1 MSDVPEGLEAA
12 LGAAFADP
20 VEAPKAA
27 PKQARTPEP
36 DEVDEP
42 VLEASEDPADLLA
55 GEPEESEP
63 AEVKAEAEPEFEIE
77 IEPGKPEVLTLS
89 RMKELAARGAK
100 AGRGFEENAR
110 IREALQAHVVQQQL
124 QTGFQ
129 QAVSADIGQ
138 IQALENQLR
147 PYEQIDWQKEYDNDP
162 FNALKLK
169 EQRDQLREYRAAAI
183 NNLNAK
189 QQQFQQQF
197 QQNSQRVLAA
207 EQEALLA
214 KVPAWRNAEK
224 AKQEQGEIAGVL
236 TNHYGYTPAEVGQL
250 MDHRALMVARDAAA
264 YRKLLANKD
273 ARVKQAREAPAT
285 AKPGAASQPNGRA
298 NTTKALGLVKAHGAK
313 GNHTAQEQIMT
324 RLLGEAFK

>member
-1 MSDVPEGLEAA
+1 MSATPESLEAGLEAA
-12 LGAAFADP
+12 FSDAP
-20 VEAPKAA
+20 VEAPKQAA
-27 PKQARTPEP
+27 KAVRPPEP
-36 DEVDEP
+36 DEVEEP
-42 VLEASEDPADLLA
+42 LSEDPADLLA
-55 GEPEESEP
+55 GQEAEGE
-63 AEVKAEAEPEFEIE
+63 EVKQEEAEPEFEIE
-77 IEPGKPEVLTLS
+77 IEPGKPEVLPLS
-89 RMKELAARGAK
+89 KLKELAARGEK

-110 IREALQAHVVQQQL
+110 VREALQAHVVNAQL

-147 PYEQIDWQKEYDNDP
+147 PFEQIDWQKEYDNDP